1 MKQKMTAPSEV
12 KLQDSLDVIT
22 SGLQR
27 GESVDAVL
35 AQSGTASEDL
45 EDFVDIIHLLQ
56 ASLGPRDPGANSLGN
71 WNWTYSMVGVASS
84 CASGRC
90 RLCGISRRSLALIAG
105 CLLLMLRRL
114 FGSDSGQDIQEEAIA
129 SSA

>member
-27 GESVDAVL
+27 GESVDDVL
-35 AQSGTASEDL
+35 AQSGAASEDV
-45 EDFVDIIHLLQ
+45 EDFVDIIQLLQ
-56 ASLGPRDPGANSLGN
+56 ASLGPQGPRRDFARQLELDLLDGRR
-71 WNWTYSMVGVASS
+71 GVVMRVRKMPARVHF
-84 CASGRC
+84 AA
-90 RLCGISRRSLALIAG
+90 LLALIAG